1 MALPF
6 KKPAESVPAKSARAR
21 ITELEAE
28 RREITTRIVAMESE
42 GARPGAHTE
51 SISVHAAALALVAG
65 ETEPPATVISSDGAE
80 LQRLYDKRVIIDR
93 ALLLLEQQDLVE
105 EAARARELMERER
118 PEWMSI
124 LRKRA
129 LQAIALQQT
138 NQQFETYRR
147 RYAAL
152 GTLPGAQFK
161 LLGTGAEPG
170 NEVLRC
176 AEELVRAGILTK
188 KETDLS

>member
-51 SISVHAAALALVAG
+51 SISVHAAAVALVAG
-65 ETEPPATVISSDGAE
+65 KNEPPATVSDSTE
-80 LQRLYDKRVIIDR
+80 LQRLCDKRVIIDR
-93 ALLLLEQQDLVE
+93 ALELLHQQDLIE
-105 EAARARELMERER
+105 EAARVRELMERER

-138 NQQFETYRR
+138 NQQFETYKR

-170 NEVLRC
+170 NEVLRLS
-176 AEELVRAGILTK
+176 EELVRTGILTQ
-188 KETDLS
+188 KEIE

>member
-6 KKPAESVPAKSARAR
+6 KKPDESVPAKSARAR

-51 SISVHAAALALVAG
+51 SISVHAAAVALVAG
-65 ETEPPATVISSDGAE
+65 KNEPPATVISSDGTE

-93 ALLLLEQQDLVE
+93 ALELLHQQDLIE
-105 EAARARELMERER
+105 EAARVRELMERER

-138 NQQFETYRR
+138 NQQFETYKR

-152 GTLPGAQFK
+152 GTLPGARFK

-170 NEVLRC
+170 NEVLSC
-176 AEELVRAGILTK
+176 AEELVRAGILTQ
-188 KETDLS
+188 KEIE